1 MQGKTLGRQL
11 EFQVI
16 GPERDGG
23 APGTIRWADTKLR
36 ILLIWDQTRFDKV
49 IFYLVDILVR
59 RGDNAIPSSIR
70 ELLATQWKYFKA
82 EPVPIDLWSF
92 FRIVGF
98 P

>member
-1 MQGKTLGRQL
+1 MQGKALGRQL

-16 GPERDGG
+16 GPEGDGG

-36 ILLIWDQTRFDKV
+36 IQLIWDQTRFDKV
-49 IFYLVDILVR
+49 IFYLIDILVR

-70 ELLATQWKYFKA
+70 ELLATQWKYFMA
-82 EPVPIDLWSF
+82 EPVPIDFWSF